1 MNTLGNIISNLIQ
14 VTYFDAKI
22 KLIIIKQI

>member
-14 VTYFDAKI
+14 VTYFDVKI

>member
-14 VTYFDAKI
+14 ATYFDAKI